1 MRTPENLSSLGVRP
15 EAPIS
20 YSESEEMFAAV
31 FRFCPDAILVQN
43 AENRQFLDVNE
54 GFEKIF
60 GYPRAEVIG
69 RTPLE
74 LGLWARLEEQA
85 DIGEAIFKGEV
96 MRERQVFG
104 RCKDGTVRLLSLS
117 GKRISVHDRRCVVA
131 VIRDLTDR
139 LQDEH
144 ALRESEERFSKIFR
158 SSPDGVAMVDLESG
172 RLLEANSAFERLFGY
187 SREEMIGRTV
197 LELQIYQDPGDRT
210 RLVDRVRAAGSIRGH
225 EIPCKNRNGDP
236 VIIEF
241 SGEVIELDGRMCL
254 VSVIHDVTE
263 ARQAAARELAA
274 RQDFTRRLIASQE
287 VERRRIAGELH
298 DSLGQDLLLIKN
310 RAALAL
316 NDPAISPEHRSP
328 LENIQDMASL
338 AIAEVRR
345 ISHDLRPYQLDHLG
359 LTRALE
365 AMIGGA
371 ARNTGFPFE
380 HKFDPVDDL
389 FPGESATHLYR
400 AVQESVNNI
409 LKHSRATQARVDLQ
423 RDVHE
428 VRLTIADNG
437 RGFDASPDGAASH
450 SAGFGLRNISE
461 RVRLLRGR
469 LEINSTRGSGTG
481 VIIVI
486 PYSGEPA

>member
-1 MRTPENLSSLGVRP
+1 
-15 EAPIS
+15 
-20 YSESEEMFAAV
+20 V
-31 FRFCPDAILVQN
+31 FRFCPDAILVQD
-43 AENRQFLDVNE
+43 ADSREFLDVNE

-69 RTPLE
+69 RTPLG
-74 LGLWARLEEQA
+74 LGLWARLEEQVGVSEA
-85 DIGEAIFKGEV
+85 LMKGEAL
-96 MRERQVFG
+96 RDTPVFG
-104 RCKDGTVRLLSLS
+104 RCKDGTVRVLLLS
-117 GKRISVHDRRCVVA
+117 GKQISVRDRKCIVA

-139 LQDEH
+139 LQEEQ

-158 SSPDGVAMVDLESG
+158 SSPDGLAIVDLETG
-172 RLLEANSAFERLFGY
+172 RLLEANPTYEQLFGY
-187 SREEMIGRTV
+187 SREELIGRTT
-197 LELQIYQDPGDRT
+197 LELQIYQDPDDRT
-210 RLVDRVRAAGSIRGH
+210 RLVDRLRATGSIRGH
-225 EIPCKNRNGDP
+225 EIPCKNRKGDP

-241 SGEVIELDGRMCL
+241 SGEVIEMGGRMCL

-263 ARQAAARELAA
+263 AKRAAARELAA
-274 RQDFTRRLIASQE
+274 RQEFTRRLIASQE
-287 VERRRIAGELH
+287 AERRRIAGELH

-316 NDPAISPEHRSP
+316 NDPAVLPEHRSP

-380 HKFDPVDDL
+380 RKFDQVDDI

-409 LKHSRATQARVDLQ
+409 LKHSRATQARIDLQ

-428 VRLTIADNG
+428 VRLTISDNG
-437 RGFDASPDGAASH
+437 RGFEASPAAAAGNT
-450 SAGFGLRNISE
+450 AGFGLRNIAE
-461 RVRLLRGR
+461 RVRILGGR
-469 LEINSTRGSGTG
+469 LEVNSGRGSGTG
-481 VIIVI
+481 VVIVI
-486 PYSGEPA
+486 PFSAEPV